1 MTLQQKVKAAC
12 DVAGISLT
20 ELGRRMGMSQ
30 QSISN
35 RLKTGKFTK
44 DEMEQMA
51 DALGCKY
58 ISYFEFEDGTKI

>member
-30 QSISN
+30 ASISQ
-35 RLKTGKFTK
+35 RLKTGKFLK
-44 DEMEQMA
+44 EELEQMA
-51 DALGCKY
+51 DALGCEY
-58 ISYFEFEDGTKI
+58 VSYFKFPDGTKI

>member
-30 QSISN
+30 VPISQ

-44 DEMEQMA
+44 EELEQMA
-51 DALGCKY
+51 FHLGCAY
-58 ISYFEFEDGTKI
+58 ICYFEFPDGTKI

>member
-12 DVAGISLT
+12 DVAGISVT
-20 ELGRRMGMSQ
+20 ELGKRMGMSQ

-44 DEMEQMA
+44 EELEQMA

-58 ISYFEFEDGTKI
+58 VSYFEFEDGTKI